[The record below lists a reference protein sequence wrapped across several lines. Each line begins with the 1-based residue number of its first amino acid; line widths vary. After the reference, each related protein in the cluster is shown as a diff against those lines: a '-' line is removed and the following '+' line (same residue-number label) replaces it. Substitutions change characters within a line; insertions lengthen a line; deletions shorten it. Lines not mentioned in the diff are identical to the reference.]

1 MDKDKHVS
9 EEFHPET
16 LQVIGAAVVQL
27 LARKE
32 ALSRESIADM
42 IHKLYASGLDDEAV
56 QRAVDVLILG

>member
-1 MDKDKHVS
+1 MDKDKHAS
-9 EEFHPET
+9 EQLHPET

-42 IHKLYASGLDDEAV
+42 IHKLYASGLDDIAV

>member
-1 MDKDKHVS
+1 MDKDQHAF
-9 EEFHPET
+9 EELHPET

-42 IHKLYASGLDDEAV
+42 VHKLYTNGLDDVAV